1 MEKYWESID
10 AFGQKKEEKREKN
23 RIFREFV
30 DSIAHLKNE
39 EEEIGG
45 YETFLALIQRQLG
58 ETAEMLDETST
69 KPINAW
75 RDAWTEK
82 GFDGKRRLKES
93 GKLEKQTALADI
105 LETYQ
110 SILAERGFIDF
121 SDMILEA
128 IRLIETH
135 EIVRMSLA
143 EMYQF
148 IMIDEFQDTNE
159 AQMRL
164 INTIASVGLES
175 PNIFAVGDDDQSI
188 YKFQ

>member
-1 MEKYWESID
+1 MD
-10 AFGQKKEEKREKN
+10 ALGQKKEEKVQKN

-30 DSIAHLKNE
+30 DSIVHLE
-39 EEEIGG
+39 DEGEEIGG
-45 YETFLALIQRQLG
+45 YETFLTLMKRQLK
-58 ETAEMLDETST
+58 ETEKILDESST

-82 GFDGKRRLKES
+82 GFDGKRRLKEV
-93 GKLEKQTALADI
+93 GKLEKQIALADI
-105 LETYQ
+105 FETYQ
-110 SILAERGFIDF
+110 STLAERGFIDF

-128 IRLIETH
+128 IRLMETH
-135 EIVRMSLA
+135 EVVRMSLA

-164 INTIASVGLES
+164 INTIASV
-175 PNIFAVGDDDQSI
+175 
-188 YKFQ
+188 